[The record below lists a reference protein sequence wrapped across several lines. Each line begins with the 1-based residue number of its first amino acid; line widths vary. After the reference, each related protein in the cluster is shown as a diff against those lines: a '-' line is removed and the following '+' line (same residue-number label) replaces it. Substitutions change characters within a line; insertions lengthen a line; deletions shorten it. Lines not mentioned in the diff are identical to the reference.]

1 MYESLVTNELK
12 SGQLKKLDLQG
23 FHVEHPINLVFLK
36 NSYFKDTYREI
47 VESV

>member
-1 MYESLVTNELK
+1 MYESLVIDELK
-12 SGQLKKLDLQG
+12 LGQLKKLDLPG

-47 VESV
+47 VDAV